1 MRYLALLG
9 RDEATMPEPGTDE
22 FVDHMTAYARFGERH
37 GEAIVGGAALHNA
50 DTAVTIRAG
59 DGGQLVTDGPYAEA
73 TEAVGG
79 FYVFEAETLDDAIEL
94 ARQVPATQIGWAVL
108 RPMVGWWDYTGAGD
122 AGGETGDR
130 YMALMYGKET
140 AADTP
145 DTAEWDAGAAA
156 HDRFVR
162 EAGAAVLAG
171 GALHPLHTSTTVR
184 VSGDE
189 VLVTDGPY
197 AEVAEVTGGFYVLRA
212 ASTEAAVQVATAI
225 PTSGPV
231 EVRPILDR
239 RA

>member
-9 RDEATMPEPGTDE
+9 RDEATMPAPGTDE
-22 FVDHMTAYARFGERH
+22 FAALMAGYARFGETA
-37 GEAIVGGAALHNA
+37 GEAIVGGDALQFA

-59 DGGQLVTDGPYAEA
+59 DGGQLVTDGPYAEVA
-73 TEAVGG
+73 EAIGG

-94 ARQVPATQIGWAVL
+94 ARQVPATQIGYAVL
-108 RPMVGWWDYTGAGD
+108 RPMVGWWDFSDGADG
-122 AGGETGDR
+122 GGETGDR

-140 AADTP
+140 PADTP
-145 DTAEWDAGAAA
+145 DTAAWDAGAAE
-156 HDRFVR
+156 HDAFVR
-162 EAGAAVLAG
+162 GAGGAVLAG

-184 VSGDE
+184 VADGE

-197 AEVAEVTGGFYVLRA
+197 TEAAEVTGGFYVLRA
-212 ASTEAAVQVATAI
+212 ASRDEAVRVASAI

-239 RA
+239 RS

>member
-9 RDEATMPEPGTDE
+9 RDEATMPEPGTGE
-22 FVDHMTAYARFGERH
+22 FAELMAGYADFGERNA
-37 GEAIVGGAALHNA
+37 GAIVGGAALHTA

-59 DGGQLVTDGPYAEA
+59 DGGPLVTDGPFAEV

-79 FYVFEAETLDDAIEL
+79 FYVFEAESLDDAIEL

-108 RPMVGWWDYTGAGD
+108 RPMVGWWDYTDAGD
-122 AGGETGDR
+122 AGGLSGDR

-140 AADTP
+140 PADTP
-145 DTAEWDAGAAA
+145 DTAEWDAGAAE
-156 HDRFVR
+156 HDRFIR
-162 EAGAAVLAG
+162 DAGGAVLAG

-184 VSGDE
+184 VAGDE

-197 AEVAEVTGGFYVLRA
+197 TEVAEVTGGFYVLRA
-212 ASTEAAVQVATAI
+212 GSREEAVTLAAAI

-239 RA
+239 RS

>member
-9 RDEATMPEPGTDE
+9 RDEATMPEPGTDA
-22 FVDHMTAYARFGERH
+22 FADLMTGYARFSERN
-37 GEAIVGGAALHNA
+37 GEAIVGGAALQVA

-59 DGGQLVTDGPYAEA
+59 DGGQFVTDGPYAEA
-73 TEAVGG
+73 AEAVGG

-108 RPMVGWWDYTGAGD
+108 RPMVEWWDHTDAGD
-122 AGGETGDR
+122 AGGLSGDR

-140 AADTP
+140 PGDTP
-145 DTAEWDAGAAA
+145 DTAEWDAGAAE
-156 HDRFVR
+156 HGRFVR
-162 EAGAAVLAG
+162 EAGGAVLAG

-184 VSGDE
+184 VAGDE

-197 AEVAEVTGGFYVLRA
+197 TEVAEVTGGFYVLRA
-212 ASTEAAVQVATAI
+212 GSTEEAVKVATAI
-225 PTSGPV
+225 PSSGPV

-239 RA
+239 RS